1 MPETSNP
8 DDRSGFEQ
16 QLDTMHQQ
24 HLRQD
29 LEDRLE
35 DLADD
40 MEETV
45 LQAIIAR
52 DFLELD
58 VAISDDAKAK
68 VKEAK
73 EYADNREIEAL
84 DEIIDDLED
93 QVNEEAR
100 TVENTIQDERSD
112 ERDRV
117 TAMRELN
124 EHVEAAD
131 AGKLEAL
138 ETLLSDWNWKAQVYT
153 DDVGDSFEAKQQS
166 AHEFAQTMS
175 SSLTEV
181 REALLGNY
189 SETTL
194 APVINQLL
202 GDDPLHYTDLTEEEK
217 EALDGSKLA
226 DYVELRLG

>member
-8 DDRSGFEQ
+8 EDRSGFEQ
-16 QLDTMHQQ
+16 QLETMHQQ

-58 VAISDDAKAK
+58 VAISDEAKAK
-68 VKEAK
+68 VQEAK
-73 EYADNREIEAL
+73 EYADNRGIEAL

-93 QVNEEAR
+93 QVDEEAR
-100 TVENTIQDERSD
+100 TVENPIQDERSD

-153 DDVGDSFEAKQQS
+153 DEVGESFEAKQQS
-166 AHEFAQTMS
+166 AHEFTQTMS

-189 SETTL
+189 SGTTL

-202 GDDPLHYTDLTEEEK
+202 GDDPFHYTDLTGEEK